1 MKQVS
6 VKTGYGM
13 DKPGVREKLY
23 HSLVTGLVF
32 LLLVLFALPAAAQ
45 EDENAGENQELTH
58 SLGVGAGFTTGV
70 GLSYRYLPDQPDQFG
85 FQTTFA
91 PLRVDDDESRISFG
105 LSFLYR
111 IFETGNTNFYL
122 YQGNHFLYEK
132 WKRDSYSNMND
143 ADVDIRLNNGLGLGF
158 ELIFL
163 DNIGYNIMVGYA
175 ARDNF
180 SSLGLTGE
188 WALYY
193 KF

>member
-1 MKQVS
+1 MKQVAN
-6 VKTGYGM
+6 KTGYGLF
-13 DKPGVREKLY
+13 KTGARRKVY
-23 HSLVTGLVF
+23 HYRITGLVF
-32 LLLVLFALPAAAQ
+32 LLLVIFTLPAAAQ
-45 EDENAGENQELTH
+45 EGENATEKREFTH

-70 GLSYRYLPDQPDQFG
+70 GLSYRYLPDQFG

-91 PLRVDDDESRISFG
+91 PLIVDEYESLISFG
-105 LSFLYR
+105 FSFLYK

-122 YQGNHFLYEK
+122 YQGNHFLYDK
-132 WKRDSYSNMND
+132 WKKESSPYMEDESE
-143 ADVDIRLNNGLGLGF
+143 VDIRVHNGLGLGF

-163 DNIGYNIMVGYA
+163 DNIGSNLMVGYA

-188 WALYY
+188 LAIYY